1 MDGTIRCIDGVNDGS
16 SGSKP
21 ARGSIPHPG
30 NCECTRHFSGI
41 VTAHSIGND
50 EDVFFRGVR
59 ILILL
64 AKHAN
69 VRCRTPHQFHEHFS
83 DCW

>member
-1 MDGTIRCIDGVNDGS
+1 
-16 SGSKP
+16 
-21 ARGSIPHPG
+21 
-30 NCECTRHFSGI
+30 

-69 VRCRTPHQFHEHFS
+69 V
-83 DCW
+83 

>member
-1 MDGTIRCIDGVNDGS
+1 MDGTIRCVDGVNDGS
-16 SGSKP
+16 GGSKP
-21 ARGSIPHPG
+21 ANGSLLHPG
-30 NCECTRHFSGI
+30 HCECARHFTGI

-69 VRCRTPHQFHEHFS
+69 VRCCTPYQFHENFS